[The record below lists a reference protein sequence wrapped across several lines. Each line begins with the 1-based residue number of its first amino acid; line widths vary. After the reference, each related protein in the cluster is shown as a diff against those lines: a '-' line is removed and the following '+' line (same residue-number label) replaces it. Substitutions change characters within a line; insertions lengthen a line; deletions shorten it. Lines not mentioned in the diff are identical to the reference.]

1 MVTGVMGG
9 QISITSWGWHN
20 VALSNEPEKLLRLW
34 SVTDMRAVEAGSGP
48 LKHFVIAI
56 EGPEDDVNKYDD
68 PHDAFIYICTLG
80 EEGLPDQ

>member
-1 MVTGVMGG
+1 MTGVMGG

-20 VALSNEPEKLLRLW
+20 VALSNEPEKVLRLW
-34 SVTDMRAVEAGSGP
+34 RVSDMRAHELDPSEPIKHYTICIDGP
-48 LKHFVIAI
+48 D
-56 EGPEDDVNKYDD
+56 DDVNKYDD